1 MSASSVAA
9 PVALHVK
16 YLLLP
21 LFSAVTGYTV
31 KACQRKIE
39 TGVWREGQHYRRSPD
54 GRIHMDLEEYQK
66 WVEASMAA

>member
-1 MSASSVAA
+1 MPAPSAAV

-21 LFSAVTGYTV
+21 LFSAITGYSV

-39 TGVWREGQHYRRSPD
+39 TGVWLEGKHYVRAPD
-54 GRIHMDLEEYQK
+54 GRIHMNLAEYEK
-66 WVEASMAA
+66 WVEHAEAA